1 MIKNGFV
8 ILIILLMAG
17 CSVTELKPSV
27 YHREAEKY
35 LERAKKALAETNYQK
50 SFDYIDD
57 ALHLSHASN
66 LPEIKIKALLQKAN
80 ILLFLNQH
88 KEAAFL
94 IKEAKET
101 AENEVKSYLPYVY
114 YAEAVYQ
121 WESGNY
127 EEARKILEAMKEQPD
142 NIKPAYH
149 NLMAL
154 IEFKNKNIAEAL
166 ESVKL
171 AIKAAE
177 KTGDFEQISYA
188 KKIDGQLKT
197 SQNNLA
203 EAIDAVLNS
212 LEIDRKLGNRAA
224 IMWDLDFLGNRY
236 LDMNKK
242 DEAFYY
248 LYQGYELAVAIGD
261 REKRD
266 YFLEKAYLLLK

>member
-1 MIKNGFV
+1 MI
-8 ILIILLMAG
+8 
-17 CSVTELKPSV
+17 ELKSK
-27 YHREAEKY
+27 E
-35 LERAKKALAETNYQK
+35 
-50 SFDYIDD
+50 
-57 ALHLSHASN
+57 
-66 LPEIKIKALLQKAN
+66 EINKIKKSCKIVKMVLDRLRE
-80 ILLFLNQH
+80 I
-88 KEAAFL
+88 
-94 IKEAKET
+94 IKPG
-101 AENEVKSYLPYVY
+101 LPTI
-114 YAEAVYQ
+114 ELD
-121 WESGNY
+121 
-127 EEARKILEAMKEQPD
+127 EEARKIIEAMKEQPD